1 MYSYVNVLLFKKS
14 KVLSKLQV
22 GVCWNP
28 VCSFR
33 GVKASFYHKTYKYAI
48 FASLKA
54 ISGHLGKVM
63 VTAFNIYTI
72 IKKLSQNVQNTAK
85 IMHHWGGGG
94 DKTHKPIASAIKVR
108 VTRAGFCK
116 LWKLFS
122 WFQDAQSLCCCV

>member
-1 MYSYVNVLLFKKS
+1 MELKVDLSLDTDGFFFAGRWIAKHAGRISLGSVYSYVNVLLFKKS
-14 KVLSKLQV
+14 KVLSKLEV

-28 VCSFR
+28 VCSFQ

-63 VTAFNIYTI
+63 VTTFNIYTI

-85 IMHHWGGGG
+85 IMHHWGGRRQNPQ
-94 DKTHKPIASAIKVR
+94 TY
-108 VTRAGFCK
+108 C
-116 LWKLFS
+116 
-122 WFQDAQSLCCCV
+122 